1 METSY
6 QDAVRRLLE
15 NPERLIMKKPFTRGG
30 SPVRRTS
37 NTVSVGEMQKAEL
50 PDFDRNI
57 ITQDQFLAE
66 LDPYCHAVLF
76 DNNIPSITVKVEGG
90 GYIDIKSKKMAIPI
104 QMMILNKQV
113 LHLCGYPTQF
123 TLGDRKSDKQQ
134 KTDCLTLKQKWVERN
149 QDGMRTKM
157 VIAQKSMGDAGLLFY
172 MDRKGRIKSRLLCYE
187 DGYVICPHNDEN
199 GDRLLDSVY
208 YMTPDGE
215 ERIDSYDDTMLY
227 RHVMNVTEDGPG
239 WRLVMSVPHGFE
251 ESPLVTH
258 RGDVA
263 WNEVQDEIEVF
274 EIIYNVFMVIQKR
287 HGWGILY
294 IKGNFDEKT
303 RKIAGAVILND
314 TSLNKDGSA
323 QFLSPP
329 SPQGMLDTLKS
340 LYEQIQM
347 GSGTTFI
354 LPKDISLSG
363 DVSGVAVQI
372 AQSLDNETALRGA
385 IEWQNV
391 ISKMARLFKYG
402 LGKEL
407 VRSGEDPEALTRF
420 RRLKVNARIKPWRP
434 RSDSEYNQMLSAL
447 LGAGMISKK
456 TAIEKNTES
465 APDEEARIKEET
477 DMRAVVSDDAAG
489 SSISNTEGNEGGNE

>member
-30 SPVRRTS
+30 SPVRRTGD
-37 NTVSVGEMQKAEL
+37 TVSVGEMQKAEL

-227 RHVMNVTEDGPG
+227 RHMRDVTEDGPG

-420 RRLKVNARIKPWRP
+420 RKLKVNARIKPWRP

-477 DMRAVVSDDAAG
+477 DVRAVISDGTAG